1 MLRLR
6 QIIQRIRRDGISPK
20 EYRRI
25 SVVALALLC
34 ITVVSGA
41 AVRLTGSGLGCDDW
55 PNCNDSSLIDVST
68 GHAAIEQI
76 NRLFTGLVSA
86 IVIVAVLAALKRR
99 PRRRDLTWLAV
110 GLVGGVLAQIVLG
123 GITVLVHLHPAAV
136 QAHLLVSMV
145 LVANAVV
152 LVRRAGEPDEGRR
165 IASVVPRTRKRVVV
179 LTVWT
184 AMAIIAGTVVTGTGP
199 HAGDIDARRFDL
211 AITTVTRIHGIVV
224 WIAVAMALWLLWHLR
239 RLQHDRRVLDA
250 PIVAWFCAATAQ
262 GTVGYVQYA
271 AGVPAGL
278 VFVHVGGATAL
289 WAITVWMWCSTTR
302 VALNASQLADS
313 ARDEQSSA
321 VQPHAEL

>member
-6 QIIQRIRRDGISPK
+6 QTIQRIRRDGISAK
-20 EYRRI
+20 QYRRI
-25 SVVALALLC
+25 AMVALALLC
-34 ITVVSGA
+34 IIVVSGA
-41 AVRLTGSGLGCDDW
+41 AVRLSDSGLGCDDW
-55 PNCNDSSLIDVST
+55 PNCNDSSLIDVSSK
-68 GHAAIEQI
+68 HAAIEQI
-76 NRLFTGLVSA
+76 NRLFTGLVSVG
-86 IVIVAVLAALKRR
+86 VIVAVLAALLRR
-99 PRRRDLTWLAV
+99 PRRRDLTWLSV

-123 GITVLVHLHPAAV
+123 GITVLVDLHPAAV
-136 QAHLLVSMV
+136 QAHLLVSMA

-152 LVRRAGEPDEGRR
+152 LVHRAGEPDEGRR
-165 IASVVPRTRKRVVV
+165 IAAVVPRTRKRVVV

-184 AMAIIAGTVVTGTGP
+184 ALAIVAGTVVTGTGP
-199 HAGDIDARRFDL
+199 HAGDEEARRFDL
-211 AITTVTRIHGIVV
+211 AITTVTRVHGVVV

-250 PIVAWFCAATAQ
+250 PIVAWFCAAAAQ

-302 VALNASQLADS
+302 VALTASQLAD
-313 ARDEQSSA
+313 A
-321 VQPHAEL
+321 VGADQPRAELER